1 VESITHKNMPR
12 KAKPLDIAALKAEYD
27 IIVATLRQVDFDKA
41 KAARLLNVDRKTIS
55 NKLKQYRKAGLHE
68 STQVA

>member
-1 VESITHKNMPR
+1 MAR
-12 KAKPLDIAALKAEYD
+12 KPKPLDIAALKAEYD
-27 IIVATLRQVDFDKA
+27 ILVETLIKVDFDKS

-68 STQVA
+68 TVQSV

>member
-1 VESITHKNMPR
+1 MSR
-12 KAKPLDIAALKAEYD
+12 KPKPLDIAALKAEYE
-27 IIVATLRQVDFDKA
+27 VLVEALKKVDFDKA

-68 STQVA
+68 QSEQIA

>member
-1 VESITHKNMPR
+1 MAR
-12 KAKPLDIAALKAEYD
+12 KPKPLNIAALKAEYD
-27 IIVATLRQVDFDKA
+27 ILLETLIKVDFDKS

-68 STQVA
+68 SAHTA